1 MATRTVEVKGYDNGY
16 NDAIEQIKKML
27 AGSHGGDGGDG
38 GMMPDPKL
46 NMPSPKD
53 NPDGS
58 SGSSGSSGSGGS
70 RGSDGSSG
78 SNGSGRS
85 KGSDG
90 SSGSGR
96 DADSTGKKGIVR
108 AEDCEPL
115 GNISDTPNEPGGMV
129 DRNTADK
136 VAENEGYEKQG
147 GSESS
152 TEKEWSEASIK
163 SSNKNLY
170 GNSPGSEMLRGKI
183 EDIWKV
189 SHDWKKELK
198 AIVGQSISPDDKRQA
213 YANKN
218 VLVSQDRI
226 ARTDKDKYDN
236 MDYMMAWI
244 DSSGSMTDNQLKMCL
259 KEVYHVALAK
269 KPLKLVVVQCD
280 TKIQQIKEYTNLKD
294 LQKDTINATVK
305 GRGGTDLKPCFDLLK
320 EDPKYKRR
328 PAELVMIFTD
338 GGVPQQ
344 YKRDPRHMKNL
355 CWVILDNS
363 GWNLQYKERFTKC
376 VHMKTEDI
384 K

>member
-1 MATRTVEVKGYDNGY
+1 MATRTIEVKGYDNGY

-27 AGSHGGDGGDG
+27 AGSYGGYGGG
-38 GMMPDPKL
+38 GMKPDPKL

-53 NPDGS
+53 QPEGFNN
-58 SGSSGSSGSGGS
+58 S
-70 RGSDGSSG
+70 RGSDE
-78 SNGSGRS
+78 S
-85 KGSDG
+85 KGS
-90 SSGSGR
+90 SR

-115 GNISDTPNEPGGMV
+115 GNISDIPNEPGGMV

-136 VAENEGYEKQG
+136 VAEKEGYEKQG

-152 TEKEWSEASIK
+152 TEKEWNEASIK
-163 SSNKNLY
+163 SSNKNLH
-170 GNSPGSEMLRGKI
+170 GDKDGDKMLKGKI

-189 SHDWKKELK
+189 SHDWKKELR
-198 AIVGQSISPDDKRQA
+198 AIVGQSISPDDDRRA

-218 VLVSQDRI
+218 VLISQDRI

-236 MDYMMAWI
+236 LDYMMAWI

-259 KEVYHVALAK
+259 KEVYQVALAK
-269 KPLKLVVVQCD
+269 KPIKLVVIQCD

-320 EDPKYKRR
+320 EDPKYNRR

-338 GGVPQQ
+338 GGLDQ
-344 YKRDPRHMKNL
+344 YKRDPRHIKNL

-384 K
+384 R

>member
-1 MATRTVEVKGYDNGY
+1 MATRTIEVKGYDNGY

-27 AGSHGGDGGDG
+27 AGSQGQQNGGS
-38 GMMPDPKL
+38 GMKPDPKL
-46 NMPSPKD
+46 DMPSPKD
-53 NPDGS
+53 QPEGS
-58 SGSSGSSGSGGS
+58 D
-70 RGSDGSSG
+70 GSDGSSG
-78 SNGSGRS
+78 AGGSNDSGSSKSSGSNGSNS
-85 KGSDG
+85 
-90 SSGSGR
+90 SSGSSR

-115 GNISDTPNEPGGMV
+115 GNISDIPNEPGGMV
-129 DRNTADK
+129 DRDTANK
-136 VAENEGYEKQG
+136 VAKNEGYDEQG

-152 TEKEWSEASIK
+152 TEKEWSEAAIK
-163 SSNKNLY
+163 SANKNLR
-170 GNSPGSEMLRGKI
+170 GNSPGSGVLKGKI
-183 EDIWKV
+183 DDIWKV
-189 SHDWKKELK
+189 SHDWKKELR

-218 VLVSQDRI
+218 VLVSQDRV

-244 DSSGSMTDNQLKMCL
+244 DSSGSMSDNQLKQCL

-269 KPLKLVVVQCD
+269 KPLKLVVIQCD

-305 GRGGTDLKPCFDLLK
+305 GRGGTELKPCFDLLK

-338 GGVPQQ
+338 GGLTQ
-344 YKRDPRHMKNL
+344 YKRDPRHIKNL

-363 GWNLQYKERFTKC
+363 GWNVQYKERFTKC

-384 K
+384 R

>member
-27 AGSHGGDGGDG
+27 AGSQGQQGGSG
-38 GMMPDPKL
+38 GMKPDPKL
-46 NMPSPKD
+46 DMPSPKD
-53 NPDGS
+53 QPEGSDGQDGS
-58 SGSSGSSGSGGS
+58 SGSKGSNDSGSSKSNGSGGS
-70 RGSDGSSG
+70 NGSDGSS
-78 SNGSGRS
+78 
-85 KGSDG
+85 
-90 SSGSGR
+90 R

-115 GNISDTPNEPGGMV
+115 GNISDMPNEPGGMV
-129 DRNTADK
+129 DRDTANK
-136 VAENEGYEKQG
+136 VAKNEGYDVQG

-152 TEKEWSEASIK
+152 TEKEWSESAIK
-163 SSNKNLY
+163 SANKNLR
-170 GNSPGSEMLRGKI
+170 GNSPGSGMLKGKI
-183 EDIWKV
+183 DDIWKV
-189 SHDWKKELK
+189 SHDWKKELR

-244 DSSGSMTDNQLKMCL
+244 DSSGSMSDNQLKQCL

-269 KPLKLVVVQCD
+269 KPLKLVVIQCD
-280 TKIQQIKEYTNLKD
+280 TRIQQIKEYTNLKD

-305 GRGGTDLKPCFDLLK
+305 GRGGTELKPCFDLLK

-338 GGVPQQ
+338 GGLTQ
-344 YKRDPRHMKNL
+344 YKRDPRHIKNL

-363 GWNLQYKERFTKC
+363 GWNVQYKERFTKC

-384 K
+384 R